1 MLKDFFT
8 TLGTGALDKVLH
20 AVLVLVIGLL
30 IIRVVTKLLQGG
42 LEKSHLEKAAHS
54 LILSLAKVAMY
65 ILLGLSVASSLGID
79 VTGIVALAS
88 VLTLAVSLSLQNMLT
103 NVIGGF
109 TILSTHPFHSG
120 DYVEIAG
127 QSGTVQE
134 INMTYTRLATFDN
147 KLISIPNSA
156 VVAAQIVNYSAA
168 DTRRVDIPVSDWGI
182 DFLVSSAN
190 KCIQGVP
197 GFSFILCR
205 RDKLLSSEGKARSL
219 SLDLLDQWKGME
231 KDGKWRFTS
240 PTHVVLAF
248 SKALDE
254 LEAEGGIPARHR
266 RYAENN
272 RLLIEKMRAMG
283 FAPYIDGSRQGPI
296 ITTFFYPAGV
306 PFQFSEF
313 YTYIKERGYV
323 LYPGKLTDADT
334 FRVGNIGE
342 IYPEDIEKLASII
355 AGFLAAHKEE
365 IA

>member
-1 MLKDFFT
+1 MPKEFFT
-8 TLGTGALDKVLH
+8 ALGTGALNKVLH

-65 ILLGLSVASSLGID
+65 ILLGLSVASSLDID

-168 DTRRVDIPVSDWGI
+168 DTRRVDIPVSASYDAPTQKVI
-182 DFLVSSAN
+182 DAGGNHGQCASDPRPQRLRE
-190 KCIQGVP
+190 Q
-197 GFSFILCR
+197 LR
-205 RDKLLSSEGKARSL
+205 RQRHCLHPPRLGEDRGLLGRVFRP
-219 SLDLLDQWKGME
+219 D
-231 KDGKWRFTS
+231 
-240 PTHVVLAF
+240 
-248 SKALDE
+248 
-254 LEAEGGIPARHR
+254 
-266 RYAENN
+266 
-272 RLLIEKMRAMG
+272 
-283 FAPYIDGSRQGPI
+283 
-296 ITTFFYPAGV
+296 PAGQGRLRRAGHLHDLS
-306 PFQFSEF
+306 PSER
-313 YTYIKERGYV
+313 TSG
-323 LYPGKLTDADT
+323 
-334 FRVGNIGE
+334 
-342 IYPEDIEKLASII
+342 
-355 AGFLAAHKEE
+355 
-365 IA
+365 